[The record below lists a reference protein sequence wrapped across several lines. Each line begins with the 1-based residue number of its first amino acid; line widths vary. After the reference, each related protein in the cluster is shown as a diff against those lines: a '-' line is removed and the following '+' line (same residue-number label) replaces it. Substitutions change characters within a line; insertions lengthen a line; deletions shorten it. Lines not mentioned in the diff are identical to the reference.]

1 MGHLCGTG
9 KCFLKRSSLGN
20 FFFEEGIFSFFPPI
34 SFSFLPRLPP
44 HTQAL
49 DRTRFEQ
56 NEEKKLSTFFSTLDE
71 FFTSASALAGR
82 YPSAAGLKDQV
93 IPA

>member
-1 MGHLCGTG
+1 MKKGFFRFFPH
-9 KCFLKRSSLGN
+9 
-20 FFFEEGIFSFFPPI
+20 FFFISSAPFPQ
-34 SFSFLPRLPP
+34 
-44 HTQAL
+44 TQAL